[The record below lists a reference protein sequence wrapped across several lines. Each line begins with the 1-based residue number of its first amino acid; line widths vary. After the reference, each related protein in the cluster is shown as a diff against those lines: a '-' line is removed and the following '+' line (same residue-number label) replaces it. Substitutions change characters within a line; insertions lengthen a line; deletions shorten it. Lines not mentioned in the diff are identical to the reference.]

1 MAYVGFHMPACD
13 NHGMTTIEFPLQSDC
28 IALYQLLKLTG
39 VSSSGGSAKLTVAE
53 GAVCVDG
60 EVETRKACKIR
71 AGQEV
76 QLGDALI
83 RVISA

>member
-1 MAYVGFHMPACD
+1 
-13 NHGMTTIEFPLQSDC
+13 MTTIEFTLQGDW

-39 VSSSGGSAKLTVAE
+39 LSPSGGSAKLAVAE
-53 GAVCVDG
+53 GTVCVDG

-76 QLGDALI
+76 QLGDTLI
-83 RVISA
+83 RVMPA